1 MLDTLKD
8 IHRIVQ
14 KKNSLMT
21 PCDEKSGYDHV
32 KMTESTRSYFG
43 IQFGGYLMVY
53 NTLPFVWK
61 ASLLIY
67 QTIDMCVTAYLRK
80 LSVRN
85 TLYIDDQKIFWL
97 LGGLLLYF
105 QMIRNKNLFS

>member
-14 KKNSLMT
+14 KKTSLMT